1 MTSVPP
7 LAALLPAPGAPALS
21 PDDVLD
27 RFVAYAGDRG
37 LTLYPAQE
45 EAILEILAG
54 KHVILGTPTGS
65 GKSLVAMAMHFR
77 SMAEGKR
84 SFYTCPI
91 KALVNEKFFALCEAF
106 GPENVGMFTGDASIN
121 REAPIVCCT
130 AEILANLA
138 VREDDP
144 KVHHVVM
151 DEFHYYAD
159 RERGMAWQLPLI
171 AMPEATFLLMSATLG
186 DTTPIAK
193 SLEELTGR
201 PVAEVQ
207 RGERPVP
214 LDYEYRETP
223 LHESIADL
231 LKGGRYPI
239 YLVHF
244 TQRAAA
250 EQAQNLMSV
259 DFCSKEEKAAI
270 RQALQGT
277 KFDTPYGKELQKFL
291 LHGVGL
297 HHAGLLPKYRL
308 LVEKLSQQG
317 LLKIVCGTDTLGVGV
332 NIPIRTVLF
341 TQLCKFD
348 GEKTAVLKIRDF
360 HQVAGR
366 AGRKGFD
373 TKGSVVAQAPEHVIE
388 NLRAEAKA
396 LAAGKKKPA
405 KKGPPPK
412 GYAHWDRATFERL
425 IVSKPEPLESRFDV
439 THGLL
444 LNLLQNRTDRPGGGY
459 RRLLQIVARSHGN
472 DHVRRMHKRSARAR
486 FKELREAGIVSLVE
500 WHGRPGR
507 AVEVSGDLQE
517 DFSIHHTLAL
527 YLLHA
532 VELLDRES
540 ETYPLDLLT
549 LVESILEN
557 PDVILYKQLD
567 KAKGEKIA
575 ELKAQGM
582 EYDDRMREL
591 EKVEYPK
598 PIADFIYSTFN
609 EFARTHPWVGAENI
623 RPKSVA
629 RELYER
635 FCSFD
640 DYVREY
646 ALQRS
651 EGVLLRYL
659 SECYKT
665 LIQTVPEAART
676 EEVLDVIAHLRM
688 LLTGIDSSLLDE
700 WERMR
705 GLAPDLPAAG
715 EAAAPPRPRDLAADP
730 KALAARVRAELH
742 GILKAIAD
750 RSYEGAANLLA
761 PSDPPWT
768 PERFEGELA
777 AYWAEHD
784 RIDLTPAARRPH
796 KTFVKQVAP
805 RRWEVRQRIVDP
817 TGEADWVLEG
827 VVDLAGERPDGSPL
841 VELLRIGL

>member
-1 MTSVPP
+1 MTSAPP
-7 LAALLPAPGAPALS
+7 LAALLPAPGATFS
-21 PDDVLD
+21 PDEVLD
-27 RFVAYAGDRG
+27 RFVSYAGDLG

-91 KALVNEKFFALCEAF
+91 KALVNEKFFALCQAF
-106 GPENVGMFTGDASIN
+106 GPQSVGMLTGDASIN
-121 REAPIVCCT
+121 RDAPIVCCT

-144 KVHHVVM
+144 PVHHVVM

-159 RERGMAWQLPLI
+159 RERGMAWQLPLL
-171 AMPEATFLLMSATLG
+171 ALPKATFLLMSATLG
-186 DTTPIAK
+186 DTTAIAK
-193 SLEELTGR
+193 SLEALTGR

-207 RGERPVP
+207 RGERPVA
-214 LDYEYRETP
+214 LDYEYRETA
-223 LHESIADL
+223 LHETIADL
-231 LKGGRYPI
+231 LREGRYPI

-259 DFCSKEEKAAI
+259 DFCSKEEKAELRA
-270 RQALQGT
+270 ALQGT
-277 KFDTPYGKELQKFL
+277 RFDTPYGKELSRFL

-348 GEKTAVLKIRDF
+348 GEKTAVLRVRDF

-373 TKGSVVAQAPEHVIE
+373 TKGSVVAQAPEHVVE

-396 LAAGKKKPA
+396 LAAGKKKPP

-412 GYAHWDRATFERL
+412 GYAHWDRSTFERL
-425 IVSKPEPLESRFDV
+425 ITSKPEALESRFAV

-444 LNLLQNRTDRPGGGY
+444 LNLLQNRSERPGGGY
-459 RRLLQIVARSHGN
+459 RRLLEIVARSHGN
-472 DHVRRMHKRSARAR
+472 EHTRRMHKRAARAR

-500 WHGRPGR
+500 YYGRPGR
-507 AVEVSGDLQE
+507 AVEVSADLQE

-540 ETYPLDLLT
+540 ETYALDLLT

-567 KAKGEKIA
+567 KARGEKIA

-598 PIADFIYSTFN
+598 PNADFIYSTFN

-635 FCSFD
+635 YCSFD

-646 ALQRS
+646 ELHRS
-651 EGVLLRYL
+651 EGVVLRYL

-665 LIQTVPEAART
+665 LVQTVPEAART
-676 EEVLDVIAHLRM
+676 EEVEDLIAHLRA

-705 GLAPDLPAAG
+705 GLAPELPAEGGAV
-715 EAAAPPRPRDLAADP
+715 APPPPRDLAADP

-742 GILKAIAD
+742 LLLKALAD
-750 RSYEGAANLLA
+750 RAYENAVGRVA
-761 PSDPPWT
+761 PSDPAWT
-768 PERFEGELA
+768 AARFEEELA
-777 AYWAEHD
+777 PYWAEHD

-796 KTFVKQVAP
+796 HTFVKQVAP

-817 TGEADWVLEG
+817 TGEADWMLEG
-827 VVDLAGERPDGSPL
+827 AVDLSTGPAEGPL
-841 VELLRIGL
+841 VELFRIGI